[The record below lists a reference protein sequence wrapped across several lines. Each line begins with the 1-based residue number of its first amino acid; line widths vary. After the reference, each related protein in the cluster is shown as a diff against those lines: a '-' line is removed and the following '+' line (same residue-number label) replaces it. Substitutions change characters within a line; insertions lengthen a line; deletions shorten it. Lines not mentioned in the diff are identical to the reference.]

1 MNRVDLVVFDMVGT
15 TVEASPK
22 IPEAFRTSFADSGI
36 ELTPDDV
43 VSIRGRSKRQA
54 IAELLANQR
63 PDSPQLANRI
73 YDAFKSYLLDCYRNR
88 PVAAIAGAEA
98 TFQWCQRN
106 DIGIALT
113 TGFDRE
119 LAMLLVNRLGWDVIV
134 DTIVCNDDVTQ
145 GRPAPDLIMTAMER
159 QQQID
164 VLRVASVGDTVSDL
178 EAGANAGTGI
188 NVGVLSGAH
197 TRQQLSSKPHTAL
210 IDSVADLPA
219 LLV

>member
-1 MNRVDLVVFDMVGT
+1 MIPINLVVFDMVGT

-22 IPEAFRTSFADSGI
+22 IPEAFLTAFANSGI
-36 ELTPDDV
+36 ELTADDV
-43 VSIRGRSKRQA
+43 VSIRGKSKRQA
-54 IAELLANQR
+54 IAELLADKC
-63 PDSPQLANRI
+63 PDTPQLADQI
-73 YDAFKSYLLDCYRNR
+73 YDAFKSSLLDRYRHG
-88 PVAAIAGAEA
+88 PVNAIAGAEA
-98 TFQWCQRN
+98 TFRWCQVN
-106 DIGIALT
+106 GIGVALT

-119 LAMLLVNRLGWDVIV
+119 LAMLLVDKLGWGAIV
-134 DTIVCNDDVTQ
+134 DTTVCNDDVAN

-159 QQQID
+159 LQQID
-164 VLRVASVGDTVSDL
+164 VLGVASVGDTVSDL

-197 TRQQLSSKPHTAL
+197 TRQQLLSVSHTAL